1 MDLEEGL
8 DLDLDAPKRAW
19 SSSRSGSE
27 RAAPR
32 GGFRVSTKLD
42 SRLCFAKSRGRSDGT
57 PTVERFDMV
66 IVVCPR
72 KISFSGVFFDFV
84 GARLSFTKEFVSG
97 KGRF

>member
-8 DLDLDAPKRAW
+8 DLDAAPPKRAW

-42 SRLCFAKSRGRSDGT
+42 SRLCFAKSRGRSDGM
-57 PTVERFDMV
+57 PTVERFDML
-66 IVVCPR
+66 IVVVQAKKDFLIR
-72 KISFSGVFFDFV
+72 VFFDV
-84 GARLSFTKEFVSG
+84 
-97 KGRF
+97 